1 MPVSPCRSENLFMPS
16 MVLLK
21 EGRPLLRLRL
31 EKLETVVGRDL
42 QVDLYIPDARVSR
55 RHAVVR
61 RDEEGW
67 RLIDKSSNGTY
78 LNQVRTRSAL
88 LHDQDLITL
97 GACQLRFEQYDVES
111 PAPTLMATRE
121 QGNLSYDVQL
131 EQFLYQRPV
140 LLIEEPGLETH
151 RVPLR
156 SDTLRIGSAQDN
168 DVRVSGLAQQ
178 HLQLLSTEDGY
189 ILRNLEPSRPAYL
202 NNAPLGREE
211 ALDYGTLIRL
221 GRTQLRLELEQG
233 TDPLVPLKVSL
244 FEGMV
249 GTSPAMHRLFALVE
263 RFSRNDAP
271 AIILGETGSGK
282 ELVARALHTRGHRA
296 RGPFVAINCSAL
308 SPQLFESELFGHM
321 RGAFTGAVKDHLGAF
336 EMAHK
341 GTLFLDE
348 LGELPLELQAKLLR
362 TLETSTVT
370 PVGSSEP
377 RPVQVRV
384 VTATHRDLRK
394 MVQQGLF
401 REDLFFRLYVLA
413 LEVPPLRA
421 RREDILPLAQH
432 FLQQL
437 GADGKTYRLAA
448 GAQGLLERWDWP
460 GNVRELR
467 HTLTRAVAASQGS
480 LLQAHD
486 ITFIST
492 SSREEHASSSEQHP
506 RANSARP
513 DTHRIT
519 AGRTPASARQEIG
532 EPSHVGPSEQPPEDR
547 PELVKGENDSTP
559 SLKSLD
565 ALARE
570 VIVAALDRCGGN
582 RTRAAR
588 MLGIARS
595 TLHLRMQKLGIQ
607 E

>member
-1 MPVSPCRSENLFMPS
+1 MPS
-16 MVLLK
+16 LVILK

-31 EKLETVVGRDL
+31 EKPETVVGRDPN
-42 QVDLYIPDARVSR
+42 VDVYIPNARVSR
-55 RHAVVR
+55 RHALVR
-61 RDEEGW
+61 QEDAGW
-67 RLIDKSSNGTY
+67 RLIDRSSNGTY
-78 LNQVRTRSAL
+78 LNQVRTRSSL
-88 LHDQDLITL
+88 LNDQDVITL
-97 GACQLRFEQYDVES
+97 GACQLRFELYDVEP
-111 PAPTLMATRE
+111 PAPTLLAARE
-121 QGNLSYDVQL
+121 QGQLSYDVQL
-131 EQFLYQRPV
+131 ERFLYQRPV
-140 LLIEEPGLETH
+140 LMVQEPGAEGY
-151 RVPLR
+151 RVPIR
-156 SDTLRIGSAQDN
+156 SDTLRIGSAEDN
-168 DVRVSGLAQQ
+168 DVRVRGLAQQ

-189 ILRNLEPSRPAYL
+189 ILRNLEPSRPAYV
-202 NNAPLGREE
+202 NNAPLSREE
-211 ALDYGTLIRL
+211 ALEYGTPIRL
-221 GRTQLRLELEQG
+221 GQTQLRLELEQG
-233 TDPLVPLKVSL
+233 ADPLVPLKVSL

-249 GTSPAMHRLFALVE
+249 GNSPAMHRLFALIE

-271 AIILGETGSGK
+271 AIVLGETGSGK
-282 ELVARALHTRGHRA
+282 ELVARALHLRGHRA

-321 RGAFTGAVKDHLGAF
+321 RGAFTGAVKDHIGAF
-336 EMAHK
+336 EAAHK

-370 PVGSSEP
+370 PVGLSEP
-377 RPVQVRV
+377 RPVQVRI

-437 GADGKTYRLAA
+437 GGDGPSYRLSP
-448 GAQGLLERWDWP
+448 GAQQLLERWDWP

-467 HTLTRAVAASQGS
+467 HTLTRAVAGSQGS
-480 LLQAHD
+480 VLREHD

-492 SSREEHASSSEQHP
+492 LSRAEERMDDKPPRSRTSSRPERVGKLE
-506 RANSARP
+506 
-513 DTHRIT
+513 
-519 AGRTPASARQEIG
+519 GRTPPSVTQERVEQLG
-532 EPSHVGPSEQPPEDR
+532 SVSEQSGVEER
-547 PELVKGENDSTP
+547 PP

-565 ALARE
+565 TLARE
-570 VIVAALDRCGGN
+570 VIVTALERCGGN
-582 RTRAAR
+582 RTHAAR

-595 TLHLRMQKLGIQ
+595 TLHLRMQKLGLQ
-607 E
+607 DE

>member
-1 MPVSPCRSENLFMPS
+1 MPS
-16 MVLLK
+16 LVILK

-31 EKLETVVGRDL
+31 EKPETVVGRDPN
-42 QVDLYIPDARVSR
+42 VDVYIPDARVSR
-55 RHAVVR
+55 RHALVR
-61 RDEEGW
+61 QEDAGW
-67 RLIDKSSNGTY
+67 RLIDRSSNGTY
-78 LNQVRTRSAL
+78 LNQVRTRSSL
-88 LHDQDLITL
+88 LNDQDVITL
-97 GACQLRFEQYDVES
+97 GACQLRFELYDVEP
-111 PAPTLMATRE
+111 PAPTLLAARE
-121 QGNLSYDVQL
+121 QGQLSYDVQL
-131 EQFLYQRPV
+131 ERFLYQRPV
-140 LLIEEPGLETH
+140 LMVQEPGAEGY
-151 RVPLR
+151 RVPIR
-156 SDTLRIGSAQDN
+156 SDTLRIGSAEDN
-168 DVRVSGLAQQ
+168 DVRVRGLAQQ

-189 ILRNLEPSRPAYL
+189 ILRNLEPSRPAYV
-202 NNAPLGREE
+202 NNAPLSREE
-211 ALDYGTLIRL
+211 ALEYGTPIRL
-221 GRTQLRLELEQG
+221 GQTQLRLELEQG
-233 TDPLVPLKVSL
+233 ADPLVPLKVSL

-249 GTSPAMHRLFALVE
+249 GNSPAMHRLFALIE

-271 AIILGETGSGK
+271 AIVLGETGSGK
-282 ELVARALHTRGHRA
+282 ELVARALHLRGHRA

-321 RGAFTGAVKDHLGAF
+321 RGAFTGAVKDHIGAF
-336 EMAHK
+336 EAAHK

-377 RPVQVRV
+377 RPVQVRI

-437 GADGKTYRLAA
+437 GGDGPSYRLSP
-448 GAQGLLERWDWP
+448 GAQQLLERWDWP

-467 HTLTRAVAASQGS
+467 HTLTRAVAGSQGS
-480 LLQAHD
+480 VLREHD

-492 SSREEHASSSEQHP
+492 LSRAEERMDDEPPPRSRTSSRPERVGKLE
-506 RANSARP
+506 
-513 DTHRIT
+513 
-519 AGRTPASARQEIG
+519 GRTPPSVTQERVEQLG
-532 EPSHVGPSEQPPEDR
+532 SVSEQSGVEER
-547 PELVKGENDSTP
+547 PP

-565 ALARE
+565 TLARE
-570 VIVAALDRCGGN
+570 VIVTALERCGGN
-582 RTRAAR
+582 RTHAAR

-595 TLHLRMQKLGIQ
+595 TLHLRMQKLGLQ
-607 E
+607 DE